1 MELERDRVSIF
12 HSVRHRV
19 NEMADLERER
29 ERRFT
34 TARAN
39 QTTGLTNGRAANWA
53 LEFAFSPFRALTN
66 T

>member
-29 ERRFT
+29 GRQFT

>member
-29 ERRFT
+29 ERQFT